1 MEIRKRRSSPW
12 TVFEI
17 CHRPSFRVYMRWLKD
32 KNVYGAA
39 FKNILALN
47 PTYSYYVGNSHNIRG
62 YVSYMFTW
70 MASPEDYDYWS
81 RLSEEWW
88 VFARFDL
95 HGYFNSLRDKK
106 KKRLS

>member
-12 TVFEI
+12 TVFKI

-32 KNVYGAA
+32 NNVYGATM
-39 FKNILALN
+39 KNIFALN
-47 PTYSYYVGNSHNIRG
+47 PTYAKYFVDHNISE
-62 YVSYMFTW
+62 YVSFMFRWADST
-70 MASPEDYDYWS
+70 EGFGYWCRWS
-81 RLSEEWW
+81 DRWES
-88 VFARFDL
+88 FARNGL